1 MSHYEETRYPEPT
14 AFDEHKKKF
23 LLLKSFWMGIK
34 TSKIFQAIKH
44 SRINPYH
51 WGIPEVVAD
60 TPQEEQEIA
69 RQRGLTKYID
79 KKGVRC
85 TVNFDGS
92 VEEEK
97 QKTGKVLRG
106 NKDVSSLIPKNEKGE
121 LDLMAEEPILI
132 SIIPMEGISPVGHV
146 CIQYKDHVINRIPKS
161 MEIDPLYPKYQNFS
175 EYYFI
180 YPSQL
185 GINPKKLIR
194 EIDKQNIKHG
204 EDSYNIVTNNCAGNV
219 AQVLKKAGV
228 KDIDFLGYDK
238 AGLTFPTPG
247 NNPFHFG
254 LKDWCLKHGVPVR
267 LDEVAQLYK
276 YHEIPDL
283 SERFKGT
290 RDRYHSYL
298 NERLAKSKLAKVRK
312 KAAKLADK
320 VAESTGTQKI
330 IQKFTDG
337 KKIEDVKIGIK
348 KKAFEKKISD
358 KLFGKVKE

>member
-1 MSHYEETRYPEPT
+1 MSHYKETRYPEPT
-14 AFDEHKKKF
+14 AFDEHKNKF
-23 LLLKSFWMGIK
+23 LLLKSLWMSIK

-51 WGIPEVVAD
+51 WGLPKVVAD

-69 RQRGLTKYID
+69 RQLGVAKYID
-79 KKGVRC
+79 KSGVRC
-85 TVNFDGS
+85 AVNFDGS

-106 NKDVSSLIPKNEKGE
+106 NKDVSSLIPTNEKGE
-121 LDLMAEEPILI
+121 LDLIAEEPILI

-146 CIQYKDHVINRIPKS
+146 CMQYKDHVINRIPKS
-161 MEIDPLYPKYQNFS
+161 MEIDPLYPKYQKFS
-175 EYYFI
+175 EYYFV

-185 GINPKKLIR
+185 GINPENLIR
-194 EIDKQNIKHG
+194 EMDKHNIKHG
-204 EDSYNIVTNNCAGNV
+204 EDDYNLITNNCAGNV

-238 AGLTFPTPG
+238 IGLTIPTPG

-254 LKDWCLKHGVPVR
+254 VKDWCLKHGIPVR

-276 YHEIPDL
+276 YHEITDL
-283 SERFKGT
+283 KERFKNT
-290 RDRYHSYL
+290 RDRYQSYM
-298 NERLAKSKLAKVRK
+298 NELFSKSKLAKVRK
-312 KAAKLADK
+312 KVAHVADK
-320 VAESTGTQKI
+320 ITETTGTQKI
-330 IQKFTDG
+330 IQKFTNG
-337 KKIEDVKIGIK
+337 KKIEDVKISIK
-348 KKAFEKKISD
+348 KKAIEKKISD